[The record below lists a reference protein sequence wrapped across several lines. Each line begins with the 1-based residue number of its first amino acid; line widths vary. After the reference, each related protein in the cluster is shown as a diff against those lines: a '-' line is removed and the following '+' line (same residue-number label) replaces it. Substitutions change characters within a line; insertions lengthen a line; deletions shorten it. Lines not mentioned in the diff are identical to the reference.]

1 MSVRT
6 PLHVRRIVEKADAER
21 TIRQRRR
28 APPPQHAASRE
39 PGQDDPDRFS
49 DVSPSEKW
57 GYVVWAAM
65 GVVIAVPEIWAAV
78 AGSDFIWP
86 TISTTVGTTR

>member
-39 PGQDDPDRFS
+39 PDQDEQAHGDR
-49 DVSPSEKW
+49 DRPSMPSSHLK
-57 GYVVWAAM
+57 YD
-65 GVVIAVPEIWAAV
+65 
-78 AGSDFIWP
+78 S
-86 TISTTVGTTR
+86 